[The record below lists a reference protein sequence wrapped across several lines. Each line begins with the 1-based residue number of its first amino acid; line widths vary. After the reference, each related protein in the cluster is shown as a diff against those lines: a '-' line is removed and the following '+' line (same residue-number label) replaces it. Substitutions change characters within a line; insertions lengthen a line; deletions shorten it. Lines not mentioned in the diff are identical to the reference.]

1 MKRLLWTVIAV
12 AGLGSG
18 QEKASTPA
26 PPKMVQKIIDVKY
39 ADADRVSSLVNGP
52 GLSIRA
58 DNSMHALVVYGTAEA
73 VATVEE
79 MVKRLDT
86 APANIELTVY
96 LISGSTQ
103 SASEDLPKELGPTAK
118 QLHALFPYK
127 GYRLLESFVQRARD
141 GREGSTSGALSAG
154 SIYDFRYRSATVSSG
169 TPRVVHINNLALGI
183 RTPTA
188 NRDKEGRVVYN
199 SVGINTDIDVGD
211 GQKVVVG
218 KSSIDGTGDA
228 LILVVTAKVVE

>member
-1 MKRLLWTVIAV
+1 MRLMLSTMLAAGALWA
-12 AGLGSG
+12 
-18 QEKASTPA
+18 QDKPASSPH
-26 PPKMVQKIIDVKY
+26 MVQKIIDVKY
-39 ADADRVSSLVNGP
+39 ADADRLASLVNGP

-58 DNSMHALVVYGTAEA
+58 DNSLHALVVFGTAEA

-103 SASEDLPKELGPTAK
+103 SGAEDLPKELSSTAK

-127 GYRLLESFVQRARD
+127 AYRLMESFVQRARD
-141 GREGSTSGALSAG
+141 GRDGSTSGALPAG
-154 SIYDFRYRSATVSSG
+154 SSYDFRYRSATVSAG
-169 TPRVVHINNLALGI
+169 TPRVVHVNSLVLNI

-188 NRDKEGRVVYN
+188 NKDKDGRVVN
-199 SVGINTDIDVGD
+199 KSVGINTDIDVGE